1 MKSVQMVDYINGT
14 QHAPQQQVSTAVTDS
29 WKFAAV
35 EICNMLHK
43 VRDNG
48 TADLQMLDQK
58 IQELVYTMNQQTEM
72 IEQLNGDLHQQKEL
86 LKFSELTTT
95 KLSSD
100 NCLLKDELEM
110 TRGQLVTA
118 KKTLASL
125 ETQLETTKLET
136 VGKEESE
143 GRTRVQGEVSYL
155 LWLCVLAEWEVNC
168 VLKSTFILYA

>member
-1 MKSVQMVDYINGT
+1 MIIWSIHNGLIWWYVTSKEFYHVLWYLNPTFQSGMVDSMKIN
-14 QHAPQQQVSTAVTDS
+14 
-29 WKFAAV
+29 
-35 EICNMLHK
+35 
-43 VRDNG
+43 
-48 TADLQMLDQK
+48 
-58 IQELVYTMNQQTEM
+58 
-72 IEQLNGDLHQQKEL
+72 IERLKWWVFFLFFNPTFQL

-143 GRTRVQGEVSYL
+143 GRTRLQGEVWTYSE
-155 LWLCVLAEWEVNC
+155 VGERDWELSC
-168 VLKSTFILYA
+168 SACKLSRMKTCWERTS

>member
-1 MKSVQMVDYINGT
+1 M
-14 QHAPQQQVSTAVTDS
+14 
-29 WKFAAV
+29 
-35 EICNMLHK
+35 ICNSKQFIMS
-43 VRDNG
+43 RDK
-48 TADLQMLDQK
+48 ASIPPCFSIPRFQ
-58 IQELVYTMNQQTEM
+58 
-72 IEQLNGDLHQQKEL
+72 L

-143 GRTRVQGEVSYL
+143 GRTRLQGEV
-155 LWLCVLAEWEVNC
+155 
-168 VLKSTFILYA
+168 

>member
-1 MKSVQMVDYINGT
+1 MFFLFFNPTFQ
-14 QHAPQQQVSTAVTDS
+14 
-29 WKFAAV
+29 
-35 EICNMLHK
+35 
-43 VRDNG
+43 
-48 TADLQMLDQK
+48 
-58 IQELVYTMNQQTEM
+58 
-72 IEQLNGDLHQQKEL
+72 L

-143 GRTRVQGEVSYL
+143 GRTRLQGEV
-155 LWLCVLAEWEVNC
+155 
-168 VLKSTFILYA
+168 